1 MSYTFYDVAYEILQ
15 QSDAS
20 LSINEIWEKAVE
32 LGLDQKIGT
41 SGKTP
46 EKTLAARI
54 YVDIKNNS
62 DTQFVQVNKRP
73 AKFIL
78 KNKTAYTINQE
89 IIKTSMDENKKEK
102 RQKFNERELHILLS
116 TFVYSDPRFK
126 CFTKT
131 IYHETS
137 KRNKKGYNEW
147 LHPDLVG
154 VYFPFDQYENNTLKL
169 LEALK
174 ENPYRLYA
182 FEMKINLNFSNLREY
197 YFQAV
202 SNSSWANEGY
212 LVTLEMD
219 EDGDLLDELRR
230 LNNAFGIGVIKLD
243 PIHIEQSEVVL
254 QARTKEYLDW
264 NTIDRLTSEN
274 LNFNHFIV
282 ELMED
287 IKVGKAKSKYDN
299 ILETEVELKEYVVN
313 KGISEKL

>member
-1 MSYTFYDVAYEILQ
+1 MSYTFNDVALDVLMRAEIPM
-15 QSDAS
+15 
-20 LSINEIWEKAVE
+20 SINEIWEEAIK
-32 LGLDQKIGT
+32 LGLDTKLGT

-46 EKTLAARI
+46 EKTLAARV
-54 YVDIKNNS
+54 YVDIKNNNKS
-62 DTQFVQVNKRP
+62 KFIQVSKRP

-78 KNKTAYTINQE
+78 K
-89 IIKTSMDENKKEK
+89 DKKDDKVIRVKDISSAEDK
-102 RQKFNERELHILLS
+102 QVKVKNFNERDLHILLS
-116 TFVYSDPRFK
+116 TFAYADPRFK
-126 CFTKT
+126 CYTKT
-131 IYHETS
+131 IFHETS

-219 EDGDLLDELRR
+219 DDGDLLDELRR
-230 LNNAFGIGVIKLD
+230 LNNAFGIGVIKLNAV
-243 PIHIEQSEVVL
+243 HIDQSEVVFP
-254 QARTKEYLDW
+254 AKTKEYLDW

-274 LNFNHFIV
+274 LNFNHFII

-287 IKVGKAKSKYDN
+287 IKVGKAKVSMIKYLGLKRIWLS
-299 ILETEVELKEYVVN
+299 ILIKKE
-313 KGISEKL
+313 